1 MTREAIGAALLL
13 LGAVVLRLTITGE
26 YLSFVKASLM
36 IPLLLSALVLLVLGG
51 LELRASIR
59 TDEPDEPD
67 EHDGH
72 DGEHGDRLD
81 RDSDGAPTAAV
92 GASGTPA
99 MSDAFDPQVG
109 EHAGHHHAGAGPRM
123 GALLLAPL
131 AVLMLV
137 PAAPLGA
144 FAADAGAA
152 NRVPDIS
159 VFDELEA
166 TEDGGPVEVVLP
178 EIVGRALI
186 EPETIADRRLRTIGF
201 VVPDEAVPGTYRL
214 SRFTVGC
221 CAVDA
226 VPYQLRVEPRGAGV
240 PDREQWV
247 EVVLEFTGQ
256 VDEVDGERMPVFAVV
271 EQQLI
276 DEPDV
281 SYVY

>member
-26 YLSFVKASLM
+26 YLSFVKSSLM
-36 IPLLLSALVLLVLGG
+36 VPLLLSALVLLVLGG
-51 LELRASIR
+51 LELRASMQAAH
-59 TDEPDEPD
+59 DA
-67 EHDGH
+67 HDGH
-72 DGEHGDRLD
+72 DEDEA
-81 RDSDGAPTAAV
+81 SAASAPSAADAAP
-92 GASGTPA
+92 GPRA
-99 MSDAFDPQVG
+99 MTDAVDPEVG
-109 EHAGHHHAGAGPRM
+109 EHAGHHHVGAGPRM

-137 PAAPLGA
+137 PATPLGA
-144 FAADAGAA
+144 FAADSGAA

-159 VFDELEA
+159 VFDELEPPA
-166 TEDGGPVEVVLP
+166 DGGPVEVVLP

-186 EPETIADRRLRTIGF
+186 EPETIADLPLRTIGF
-201 VVPDEAVPGTYRL
+201 VVPDEAAPGTYRL

-226 VPYQLRVEPRGAGV
+226 APYQLRVQPGDAGV
-240 PDREQWV
+240 PAREQWV
-247 EVVLEFTGQ
+247 EVVLEFTGE
-256 VDEVDGERMPVFAVV
+256 VDEVEGESMPVFAVV

-281 SYVY
+281 PYVY